1 MVPYPPSLSTRR
13 EPSNVGN
20 AIVAA
25 RSLLDFPARWLP
37 DLPEPIS
44 LSLLVAGAPVP
55 VVFAFAT
62 IATIATTPHSEDAA
76 VLAATIRYDRDELR
90 ALVLGVEAD
99 RIWHREFLGFCFE
112 KWRRPTF
119 RLSLTEALAGANP
132 DHEQPA
138 WSLER
143 ILYRLQARQ
152 ARIDG
157 LELVAV
163 SPPLRGLSV
172 AA

>member
-1 MVPYPPSLSTRR
+1 MVSYPPSLSTRR
-13 EPSNVGN
+13 EPLERGN
-20 AIVAA
+20 SSVAA
-25 RSLLDFPARWLP
+25 RALLDFPARWLP

-44 LSLLVAGAPVP
+44 ISLLVAGAPVP
-55 VVFAFAT
+55 VVL
-62 IATIATTPHSEDAA
+62 ATTPHSEEAA
-76 VLAATIRYDRDELR
+76 VLAATIRYERDELR

-119 RLSLTEALAGANP
+119 RLSLTEALGGANP

-143 ILYRLQARQ
+143 ILHRLQARQ
-152 ARIDG
+152 VHIDG